1 MKNRLF
7 IISLF
12 TLCLVKVCFGQKNKN
27 KKAQKEYDNL
37 SYTKIIEQL
46 SSSAKVGKDE
56 TKTLLLANSYYF
68 NGQMENASRWYN
80 QLLSLN
86 EDALDKE
93 IYFRYSQSLK
103 AIENYSESD
112 RIMKKFI
119 KLYPEDS
126 RSKLFNINYLQ
137 AIDLVSDEFPLRN
150 LEINSSFSD
159 FGTSIY
165 NGNLIFASSRN
176 KKNKLY
182 NWNNQ
187 PFLDLF
193 QFDKE
198 GNITEITGK
207 VNTKHHESSAAFT
220 KDGKTIYFTRNSSR
234 KNDKNIIGLKIYK
247 ATFRDEKWRDI
258 ESLPFNS
265 DDYNVAHPTL
275 SVDEKKLYFTSDM
288 PGTIG
293 GSDIFLVNINKD
305 GTFGTL
311 QNLGTKINTE
321 GRENFPYVSN
331 NGTLYFSSDSHLGL
345 GGLDVFKFNSI
356 DNLSTSK
363 EVVTNIGKPIN
374 SPKDDFGYLINEVSL
389 NGYFTSN
396 RAGGKGDDDIYS
408 FTRNPC
414 EQSVKGVIVDKNTL
428 ESIPNADVTIY
439 DQDNNTIKTFKSDIN
454 GAYVLDLVCDFNLY
468 KLIGEKENYKNDTLV
483 FTNSSEKIKNLKLVL
498 KPILQHTS
506 NEKDE
511 LTCSH
516 FSIIAGSFSNKSNAE
531 RKMKSLIIEGYDAA
545 IAEINPEGLFRV
557 AYGRFKSKSKAIK
570 LLYHLKYTL
579 KKGAWFLI
587 EDNTAL
593 CEDFELKH
601 ILYDFDKSNIRPDAE
616 LELVKII
623 KYMNEFPKVK
633 VVLLSHTDSRGDQP
647 YNLSLS
653 MRRNK
658 STTEYLINKGGVSE
672 ERITVESYGERKLIN
687 ECSNGETCYEFLHQ
701 ENRRTEFVFINEFN
715 N

>member
-7 IISLF
+7 IMSLF
-12 TLCLVKVCFGQKNKN
+12 TICLVNVCFGQKN

-37 SYTKIIEQL
+37 SYAKIIEQL
-46 SSSAKVGKDE
+46 SPLAKVGQDD

-86 EDALDKE
+86 KDPLDKE

-119 KLYPEDS
+119 KFYPEDS

-137 AIDLVSDEFPLRN
+137 AIDLVSDKFPLLN

-165 NGNLIFASSRN
+165 NGNLIFSSSRN

-275 SVDEKKLYFTSDM
+275 SVDETKLYFTSDM

-321 GRENFPYVSN
+321 GRENFPYVSD

-356 DNLSTSK
+356 NNLSTSK
-363 EVVTNIGKPIN
+363 EVATNIGKPIN
-374 SPKDDFGYLINEVSL
+374 SPKDDFGYLINEASL

-396 RAGGKGDDDIYS
+396 RVGGKGDDDIYS
-408 FTRNPC
+408 FTRN
-414 EQSVKGVIVDKNTL
+414 
-428 ESIPNADVTIY
+428 
-439 DQDNNTIKTFKSDIN
+439 
-454 GAYVLDLVCDFNLY
+454 
-468 KLIGEKENYKNDTLV
+468 
-483 FTNSSEKIKNLKLVL
+483 
-498 KPILQHTS
+498 
-506 NEKDE
+506 
-511 LTCSH
+511 
-516 FSIIAGSFSNKSNAE
+516 
-531 RKMKSLIIEGYDAA
+531 
-545 IAEINPEGLFRV
+545 
-557 AYGRFKSKSKAIK
+557 
-570 LLYHLKYTL
+570 
-579 KKGAWFLI
+579 
-587 EDNTAL
+587 
-593 CEDFELKH
+593 
-601 ILYDFDKSNIRPDAE
+601 
-616 LELVKII
+616 
-623 KYMNEFPKVK
+623 
-633 VVLLSHTDSRGDQP
+633 
-647 YNLSLS
+647 
-653 MRRNK
+653 
-658 STTEYLINKGGVSE
+658 
-672 ERITVESYGERKLIN
+672 
-687 ECSNGETCYEFLHQ
+687 
-701 ENRRTEFVFINEFN
+701 
-715 N
+715 

>member
-37 SYTKIIEQL
+37 SYAKIIEQL
-46 SSSAKVGKDE
+46 SSSAKVGKDD

-80 QLLSLN
+80 QLLSSN

-275 SVDEKKLYFTSDM
+275 SVDETKLYFTSDM

-321 GRENFPYVSN
+321 GRENFPYVSD

-439 DQDNNTIKTFKSDIN
+439 DQDNNTIETFKSDIN
-454 GAYVLDLVCDFNLY
+454 GAYALDLVCDFNLY

-498 KPILQHTS
+498 KPVLQHTS
-506 NEKDE
+506 KEKDE
-511 LTCSH
+511 LTCPH

-557 AYGRFKSKSKAIK
+557 AYGRFKSKSTAIK

-579 KKGAWFLI
+579 KKDAWFLI

-658 STTEYLINKGGVSE
+658 STTEYLVNKGGLSE
-672 ERITVESYGERKLIN
+672 ERIKVESYGERKLIN

>member
-12 TLCLVKVCFGQKNKN
+12 TLCLVKVSFGQKNTIKN
-27 KKAQKEYDNL
+27 AQKEYDNL
-37 SYTKIIEQL
+37 SYIKIIEQL
-46 SSSAKVGKDE
+46 SSSAEVGKDD

-68 NGQMENASRWYN
+68 NGQMREASRWYK
-80 QLLSLN
+80 QLLSSN
-86 EDALDKE
+86 EEALDKE
-93 IYFRYSQSLK
+93 IYFRYAQSLK
-103 AIENYSESD
+103 AVENYSESD
-112 RIMKKFI
+112 SIMKKFI
-119 KLYPEDS
+119 KSNPEDS

-137 AIDLVSDEFPLRN
+137 VIDLLSEEFPLRN
-150 LEINSSFSD
+150 LEINTSFSD

-182 NWNNQ
+182 NWNDQ
-187 PFLDLF
+187 PFLDIF

-207 VNTKHHESSAAFT
+207 VNTKYHESSTAFT

-234 KNDKNIIGLKIYK
+234 KNDKNIIGLKIHK

-275 SVDEKKLYFTSDM
+275 SIDETKLYFTSDM

-293 GSDIFLVNINKD
+293 SSDIFLVNINKD
-305 GTFGTL
+305 GTFGTP
-311 QNLGTKINTE
+311 QNLGIKINTE
-321 GRENFPYVSN
+321 GRENFPFVSD
-331 NGTLYFSSDSHLGL
+331 NGTLYFSSDSHIGL
-345 GGLDVFKFNSI
+345 GGLDIFKFNNI
-356 DNLSTSK
+356 NNLSNSK
-363 EVVTNIGKPIN
+363 EVATNIGKPIN

-396 RAGGKGDDDIYS
+396 RPGGKGDDDIYS

-414 EQSVKGVIVDKNTL
+414 EQYVKGVIVDKNTL
-428 ESIPNADVTIY
+428 ESIPNADVTVY
-439 DQDNNTIKTFKSDIN
+439 DQDNITIKVFKSDIN
-454 GAYVLDLVCDFNLY
+454 GSYALDLACDFNSY
-468 KLIGEKENYKNDTLV
+468 KLIGEKENYENDTLV
-483 FTNSSEKIKNLKLVL
+483 FTNSSGKIKDLKLIL
-498 KPILQHTS
+498 KPTPQYTS

-511 LTCSH
+511 LTCPH
-516 FSIIAGSFSNKSNAE
+516 YSIIAGSFSNKSNAE
-531 RKMKSLIIEGYDAA
+531 RKIKSLISEGYDAA
-545 IAEINPEGLFRV
+545 IAEINPEGLFRA

-579 KKGAWFLI
+579 KKEAWFLI
-587 EDNTAL
+587 EDNTAF

-616 LELVKII
+616 LELIKII

-647 YNLSLS
+647 YNLALS

-658 STTEYLINKGGVSE
+658 SATEYLVNKGGISE
-672 ERITVESYGERKLIN
+672 ERITVENYGETKLIN
-687 ECSNGETCYEFLHQ
+687 ECPNGEICNEFVHQ
-701 ENRRTEFVFINEFN
+701 DNRRTEFVFINELN